1 MLTEERYAKILELLD
16 QKGSVTI
23 TGLVERIGTSESTI
37 RRDLNELDRLGRIE
51 KVRGGAISIDGPGLT
66 TKDDEVLLRK
76 GRNVKEKNMVAKYA
90 ASLIEPGD
98 MIYLDAGT
106 TTELMI
112 DYIQA
117 SDVTF
122 VTNAFSHAKKL
133 SDKGYTVYI
142 LGGEFK
148 PTTEAIVGE
157 EAVVSL
163 DKYNFTKGFWGTNA
177 ISRKNGFTTPEV
189 KEAMVK
195 KKSMECC
202 SKKYILADGSKFN
215 KVSSVK
221 FADFEEAYIITENP
235 VTNGYENCK
244 NILEV

>member
-1 MLTEERYAKILELLD
+1 MLTEERFSKILSIINSEGSATAQHLMNEL
-16 QKGSVTI
+16 GV
-23 TGLVERIGTSESTI
+23 SESTI
-37 RRDLNELDRLGRIE
+37 RRDLNTMDQKGLLI
-51 KVRGGAISIDGPGLT
+51 KVHGGAIAKGQDIKT
-66 TKDDEVLLRK
+66 FDEAVNNRK
-76 GRNVKEKNMVAKYA
+76 QQNTEQKIAIAKYA
-90 ASLIEPGD
+90 ASLID
-98 MIYLDAGT
+98 DNDFVYIDAGT

-148 PTTEAIVGE
+148 STTEAIVGE

-177 ISRKNGFTTPEV
+177 ISQKNGFTTPDV